1 MNTESDLASFCLF
14 TYNQENYIE
23 EAIEG
28 ALSQTYNNLEII
40 ISDDAS
46 TDGTQDIINEIA
58 KNYKGPHKIIV
69 NFNEKNLGLV
79 RHVNKILYEICQG
92 KFIFLG
98 AGDDI
103 SLPLRVENT
112 VNFYVKNPT
121 VVATGSNLQ
130 EINHLSVN
138 NNSQN
143 FKIGEQAIYGLEYY
157 LSASYQH
164 LYGCTRTFT
173 RELINAFPLLNS
185 SCPTEDTPLLFRAF
199 LLNKKVAFLDEIMVK
214 YRIHGNNVSSPE
226 NIVLMSIN
234 AIFAQYRRDLNFAL
248 KQNYISNKEYLALKK
263 GLKIRKNSRL
273 KRKKIRDK
281 VKDKIIEFLK
291 IVLNKN

>member
-14 TYNQENYIE
+14 TYNQAHYIE

-112 VNFYVKNPT
+112 VDFYVKNPT
-121 VVATGSNLQ
+121 VVATGSNLE

-157 LSASYQH
+157 LSSCYQH

-173 RELINAFPLLNS
+173 RELINAFPPLHP
-185 SCPTEDTPLLFRAF
+185 SCSTEDTPLLFRAF

-214 YRIHGNNVSSPE
+214 YRIHGNNASSPE

-291 IVLNKN
+291 IVLKKN